1 MGHPVAFLHIVPEHV
16 LRVFR
21 TASVHRRSFQL
32 SFAGVAA
39 LSQPKSDD
47 TDHELIN
54 RVQLQDEKALGQL
67 YDRHSRLVYSVALRL
82 LRCPSTA
89 EDVLQEVFMQ
99 IWRTPPQVREIDKSL
114 RGWIAAVSRNR
125 SLFIL
130 RNRANHPSVSI
141 DDLDIPH
148 SDDLEGSIERHE
160 IYMKVSEI
168 VQTLSPER
176 KLVAEMYFQRGMTH
190 SAIASST
197 GLPLGTIKSR
207 IRSVLNLLRGNLK
220 SRIAQPQV
228 PDANVNR

>member
-1 MGHPVAFLHIVPEHV
+1 MGHPVAYFHIIPEHV
-16 LRVFR
+16 IRVFQ
-21 TASVHRRSFQL
+21 TASANRRSFQL
-32 SFAGVAA
+32 SLAGVAA
-39 LSQPKSDD
+39 FSQSKSED
-47 TDHELIN
+47 TDRELIN
-54 RVQLQDEKALGQL
+54 RVQLQDETALGQL
-67 YDRHSRLVYSVALRL
+67 YDRHSRLVYSIALRL

-130 RNRANHPSVSI
+130 RSRASHPSVSI
-141 DDLDIPH
+141 DDLDLPH
-148 SDDLEGSIERHE
+148 SDDLEGLIERHE

-168 VQTLSPER
+168 VKTLSPER

-190 SAIASST
+190 SAIASLT

-207 IRSVLNLLRGNLK
+207 LRSVLNLLRENLK
-220 SRIAQPQV
+220 SRLAQSQE
-228 PDANVNR
+228 

>member
-1 MGHPVAFLHIVPEHV
+1 MGHPVAYFHIVPEHV
-16 LRVFR
+16 IRVFQ
-21 TASVHRRSFQL
+21 TASSNKRSFQL
-32 SFAGVAA
+32 SLAGVAA
-39 LSQPKSDD
+39 FSEFKSQD

-54 RVQLQDEKALGQL
+54 RVQLQDQTALGEL
-67 YDRHSRLVYSVALRL
+67 YDRHSRLVYSIALRL

-130 RNRANHPSVSI
+130 RSQASHPSVSI
-141 DDLDIPH
+141 DDLDLPH

-160 IYMKVSEI
+160 IYIKVSEI
-168 VQTLSPER
+168 VKTLSPER

-190 SAIASST
+190 SAIASLT

-207 IRSVLNLLRGNLK
+207 IRSVVNLLRENLK
-220 SRIAQPQV
+220 SRLAQSQE
-228 PDANVNR
+228 

>member
-1 MGHPVAFLHIVPEHV
+1 MGHPVAYLHIVPEHV
-16 LRVFR
+16 IRVFR
-21 TASVHRRSFQL
+21 TASANRRSFQMSL
-32 SFAGVAA
+32 AGLAA
-39 LSQPKSDD
+39 FSQPKSED

-54 RVQLQDEKALGQL
+54 KVQLQDEKALGQL

-99 IWRTPPQVREIDKSL
+99 IWRTPPQIREIDENL
-114 RGWIAAVSRNR
+114 RGWIATVSRNR

-130 RNRANHPSVSI
+130 RSQANHPSISI
-141 DDLDIPH
+141 DDLDLPH
-148 SDDLEGSIERHE
+148 SDDLEGSVERHE

-176 KLVAEMYFQRGMTH
+176 RLVAEMYFQRGMTH
-190 SAIASST
+190 SAIASLT

-207 IRSVLNLLRGNLK
+207 IRSVLNLLRENLK
-220 SRIAQPQV
+220 SRLAQSQESNA
-228 PDANVNR
+228 D